1 MDEHCEKIVNCITE
15 KMQKLSYKKLRIV
28 YFLVVELLK
37 PTTGDT
43 AE

>member
-1 MDEHCEKIVNCITE
+1 MEDSEKIINCITG
-15 KMQKLSYKKLRIV
+15 KMKKFSYKKLRIV
-28 YFLVVELLK
+28 YFLVVELSK